1 MLSLNQL
8 PMMTISQTFQISS
21 NHWYEKIDDIKLGE
35 KIMTTNI
42 LLCCNEGMSTSFL
55 VNKMQKV
62 AADNKL
68 DVKIWAVAE
77 PRVDTESDT
86 ADVVL
91 LGPQLAFLEDKI
103 TERIGEKVPV
113 KAISA
118 EDFGRVNAPAVLK
131 QALNLVRER
140 RAQQ

>member
-1 MLSLNQL
+1 
-8 PMMTISQTFQISS
+8 
-21 NHWYEKIDDIKLGE
+21 
-35 KIMTTNI
+35 MTTNI

-62 AADNKL
+62 AQENKL

-77 PRVDTESDT
+77 PRVDAESDA

-91 LGPQLAFLEDKI
+91 LGPQLAFLEGKI

-113 KAISA
+113 QAISA
-118 EDFGRVNAPAVLK
+118 EDFGRVNAAAVLK
-131 QALNLVRER
+131 QGLKLIRER

>member
-1 MLSLNQL
+1 
-8 PMMTISQTFQISS
+8 
-21 NHWYEKIDDIKLGE
+21 
-35 KIMTTNI
+35 MTTNI

-62 AADNKL
+62 TKENKL

-77 PRVDTESDT
+77 PRVDTESDA

-91 LGPQLAFLEDKI
+91 LGSQLAFLEDKI
-103 TERIGEKVPV
+103 TERLGEKVPV

-118 EDFGRVNAPAVLK
+118 EDFGRVNASAVLK
-131 QALNLVRER
+131 QALTLVRER
-140 RAQQ
+140 RAKK

>member
-1 MLSLNQL
+1 
-8 PMMTISQTFQISS
+8 
-21 NHWYEKIDDIKLGE
+21 
-35 KIMTTNI
+35 MTTNI

-55 VNKMQKV
+55 VNKMQKL
-62 AADNKL
+62 AEENKL

-77 PRVDTESDT
+77 PRVDSESDA

-91 LGPQLAFLEDKI
+91 LGPQLAFMEEKI

-118 EDFGRVNAPAVLK
+118 EDFGRVNAGAVLK
-131 QALNLVRER
+131 QAFALVRER